1 MSVSCS
7 IYFLE
12 QDKISCNTILDLK
25 FDFANCTINIVWD
38 IVLYIINHS
47 KTAMFKLWR
56 YHKKQSH
63 QNACKTLRHL
73 PQVIIHIL
81 VMVWRG
87 CTHLRTN
94 ENYIWNY
101 FSLYFSFVIFKWS
114 GKFVQ
119 TSFVGAEYIYHR
131 NVSTKLCWGA

>member
-7 IYFLE
+7 IYFSV
-12 QDKISCNTILDLK
+12 QDKITCNTIFYLK
-25 FDFANCTINIVWD
+25 FDFANLRHTCCTINKVWN

-47 KTAMFKLWR
+47 KTEIFKLWR
-56 YHKKQSH
+56 YHKRQSY
-63 QNACKTLRHL
+63 QNTYKILRNL
-73 PQVIIHIL
+73 PQVIFHIL

-119 TSFVGAEYIYHR
+119 TSFVGAEYIYHT
-131 NVSTKLCWGA
+131 NV

>member
-38 IVLYIINHS
+38 IVFYIINHS
-47 KTAMFKLWR
+47 KAAMFKLGR
-56 YHKKQSH
+56 YHKTQSY
-63 QNACKTLRHL
+63 QNTYKILHHL
-73 PQVIIHIL
+73 PQVIFHIL
-81 VMVWRG
+81 VMVWRS
-87 CTHLRTN
+87 CKHLRTN

-131 NVSTKLCWGA
+131 NVLTKLCWGA